1 MTTYEVITDKVF
13 NSTTIKRTNDNGEVF
28 WIAQDP
34 ANSDYGQY
42 LEDVTQAVAD
52 QSELDAIAK
61 AKADAQS
68 QADAEKAQALADK
81 TIRDSGI
88 AKAVS
93 LGFTQTQA
101 EGMFP

>member
-1 MTTYEVITDKVF
+1 MTNTFQAILNLDG
-13 NSTTIKRTNDNGEVF
+13 TTSIAVTIDNGDGSFTSMSKETY
-28 WIAQDP
+28 D
-34 ANSDYGQY
+34 ANRTDTP
-42 LEDVTQAVAD
+42 DQA
-52 QSELDAIAK
+52 ELNAIAK
-61 AKADAQS
+61 AQADAKT

-88 AKAVS
+88 AKAIS

>member
-1 MTTYEVITDKVF
+1 MNFYYNI
-13 NSTTIKRTNDNGEVF
+13 NGELCYS
-28 WIAQDP
+28 ISNADGSITSGLKSAYD
-34 ANSDYGQY
+34 ANRTDTP
-42 LEDVTQAVAD
+42 DQA
-52 QSELDAIAK
+52 ELDAIAK
-61 AKADAQS
+61 AKVDAQA

-88 AKAVS
+88 VKAVS